1 MVSLARQNKNLTPFP
16 CARLYSL
23 NFEVTLMRTKYP
35 LLIIVVAIV
44 LSPGMFP
51 VPSFSQAVFYQGK
64 TLKIINNDPG
74 GVVSLRV
81 KTVIKYLSK
90 YIPGESDYY
99 CGNHGRWRRPQGGQ
113 LRIPKRQCYLPVRPA
128 QSSSQSFTNLGW
140 ISTSILGSLNAVSLP
155 TILSGKGT
163 NSLSRRSLCTG
174 MAFSAA
180 N

>member
-1 MVSLARQNKNLTPFP
+1 
-16 CARLYSL
+16 
-23 NFEVTLMRTKYP
+23 MRTKYP
-35 LLIIVVAIV
+35 LLIIVAAIV
-44 LSPGMFP
+44 LSPGIFP
-51 VPSFSQAVFYQGK
+51 VPAFSQAVFYQGK

-74 GVVSLRV
+74 GAVSLRI
-81 KTVIKYLSK
+81 KTVIKYPSK
-90 YIPGESDYY
+90 YIPGNPTIIVEIME
-99 CGNHGRWRRPQGGQ
+99 GGGGRKAANYVFQ
-113 LRIPKRQCYLPVRPA
+113 KRQCYLPVRPA